1 MCIGEKRLRQTVQ
14 PNKTLLVDG
23 PASVELVS
31 GKVEVFANPLK
42 ENQRILVREG
52 KRLPFYAVE
61 SSVLEVLLGANASVK
76 EVEGSTVPESWMKPV
91 QTVLGLTKRPVVIM
105 VLGAADSGKSS
116 FCTYMVNKLVE
127 AKGKVAILDGDLG
140 QSDIGPSG
148 SVGYAVASRPI
159 TELYNM
165 RLQNGYFVGVT
176 SPVRAIDQSVKGLHD
191 MMNEAQQQVDCILV
205 NTDGFVSGELAIN
218 YKLTIIK
225 DLKPDVVVGV
235 QAKDELETLMS
246 YLGGGGVMTVEP
258 STALSPRSEE
268 KRRILREMTY
278 SKYLKKSKLQSYP
291 LSQITVEPR
300 NAVPKKQ
307 EPDKGVL
314 VGLYGRGTKFLGIG
328 VLRAI
333 NSERKTLKVETSV
346 SAKPLRVVIGK
357 VLLNRK
363 LQEAQD

>member
-1 MCIGEKRLRQTVQ
+1 
-14 PNKTLLVDG
+14 VDG
-23 PASVELVS
+23 PASVEVVS

-42 ENQRILVREG
+42 ETQRILVREG
-52 KRLPFYAVE
+52 KRLPFYASE
-61 SSVLEVLLGANASVK
+61 SSVLEVLLGANAAVK
-76 EVEGSTVPESWMKPV
+76 EVEGSTVPESWSKPV
-91 QTVLGLTKRPVVIM
+91 QTVLGLTKRPVVII

-116 FCTYMVNKLVE
+116 FCTYLVNKLVE
-127 AKGKVAILDGDLG
+127 ANGKVAILDGDLG

-148 SVGYAVASRPI
+148 SVGYAVATRPI

-176 SPVRAIDQSVKGLHD
+176 SPVTAMDQAARGLHS
-191 MMNEAQQQVDCILV
+191 MKHEAQERQVDFILI
-205 NTDGFVSGELAIN
+205 NTDGFVSGDLAIS
-218 YKLTIIK
+218 YKLTLIK

-235 QAKDELETLMS
+235 QAQTELETLMS
-246 YLGGGGVMTVEP
+246 YLGGGGVMTVE
-258 STALSPRSEE
+258 SSNALNPRSEE

-278 SKYLKKSKLQSYP
+278 TKYLHRSKLQCYP

-300 NAVPKKQ
+300 NGVPKKQ
-307 EPDKGVL
+307 DPDKGVL

-363 LQEAQD
+363 LQEVQD

>member
-1 MCIGEKRLRQTVQ
+1 
-14 PNKTLLVDG
+14 
-23 PASVELVS
+23 
-31 GKVEVFANPLK
+31 
-42 ENQRILVREG
+42 
-52 KRLPFYAVE
+52 
-61 SSVLEVLLGANASVK
+61 
-76 EVEGSTVPESWMKPV
+76 MKPV

-105 VLGAADSGKSS
+105 VLGAVDSGKSS

-127 AKGKVAILDGDLG
+127 TNGKIAILDGDLG

-176 SPVRAIDQSVKGLHD
+176 SPVTAMKQAAEGLHD
-191 MMNEAQQQVDCILV
+191 MKNEAQERHVDFILV
-205 NTDGFVSGELAIN
+205 NTDGFVSGELAIS
-218 YKLTIIK
+218 YKLTLIK

-235 QAKDELETLMS
+235 QAQDELETLMS

-258 STALSPRSEE
+258 STALNPRSEE

-278 SKYLKKSKLQSYP
+278 AKYLHRSKLQCSP

-300 NAVPKKQ
+300 NGVPKKQ

-314 VGLYGRGTKFLGIG
+314 VGLYGCGSKFLGIG

-333 NSERKTLKVETSV
+333 NSERKTLKVQTSV
-346 SAKPLRVVIGK
+346 STKPLRLVFGK

-363 LQEAQD
+363 LQEVQD